1 MTDIINNKII
11 WTVLSLWGFT
21 LHIFGL
27 DVVKFV
33 IWTLIAVQ
41 AFDVVLWMTCA
52 RKYWILTSWVW
63 INGLI
68 RKTLITS
75 ILLFLVILVWG
86 LKWTW
91 LIEWNMIGIIPVVY
105 WMAFA
110 WMEVISIFEKWAII
124 LWDSREWKV
133 FKLFSSLTNMIFNI
147 SVDALKNY
155 TESRIKQKINNGK
168 ENVNMSNSFNYNNT
182 IVTPKNWDDEWEA
195 FMNT

>member
-1 MTDIINNKII
+1 MTEIINNKII
-11 WTVLSLWGFT
+11 WTVFSLWGFT

-33 IWTLIAVQ
+33 IWTLMAVQ
-41 AFDVVLWMTCA
+41 AFDVILWMTCA
-52 RKYWILTSWVW
+52 RKYWILTSWIW

-68 RKTLITS
+68 RKALITS

-105 WMAFA
+105 WIAFA

-147 SVDALKNY
+147 SVDALKEY
-155 TESRIKQKINNGK
+155 TESRIKQKINNEK

>member
-1 MTDIINNKII
+1 MTEIINNKII
-11 WTVLSLWGFT
+11 WTVFSLWGFT

-105 WMAFA
+105 WIAFA

-147 SVDALKNY
+147 SVDALKEY
-155 TESRIKQKINNGK
+155 TENRIKQKINNGK

>member
-1 MTDIINNKII
+1 MTEIINNKII
-11 WTVLSLWGFT
+11 WTVFSLWGFT

-41 AFDVVLWMTCA
+41 AFDVILWMTCA

-105 WMAFA
+105 WIAFA
-110 WMEVISIFEKWAII
+110 WMEVISLFEKWAII
-124 LWDSREWKV
+124 LWNSREWKV

-147 SVDALKNY
+147 SVDALKEY
-155 TESRIKQKINNGK
+155 TENRIKQKINNGK

-182 IVTPKNWDDEWEA
+182 IVTTKNWDDEWEA

>member
-1 MTDIINNKII
+1 MNEIISNKIM
-11 WTVLSLWGFT
+11 WAVFSLWGFT

-52 RKYWILTSWVW
+52 RKYWILTSWIW

-105 WMAFA
+105 WIAFA

-124 LWDSREWKV
+124 LWNSREWKV

-147 SVDALKNY
+147 SVDALKEY
-155 TESRIKQKINNGK
+155 TENRIKQKINNGK

>member
-1 MTDIINNKII
+1 MNEIINNKII
-11 WTVLSLWGFT
+11 WTVFSLWGFT

-33 IWTLIAVQ
+33 IWALIAVQ
-41 AFDVVLWMTCA
+41 AFDVILWMTCA
-52 RKYWILTSWVW
+52 RKYWILTSWIW

-75 ILLFLVILVWG
+75 ILLFLVILVWR

-105 WMAFA
+105 WIAFA
-110 WMEVISIFEKWAII
+110 WMEVISLFEKWAII

-147 SVDALKNY
+147 SVDALKEY
-155 TESRIKQKINNGK
+155 TENRIKQKINNGK
-168 ENVNMSNSFNYNNT
+168 ENVSISNYTDYSNSND
-182 IVTPKNWDDEWEA
+182 VTENW
-195 FMNT
+195 

>member
-1 MTDIINNKII
+1 MTEIINNKII
-11 WTVLSLWGFT
+11 WTVFSLWGFT

-75 ILLFLVILVWG
+75 ILLFLVILVWW

-105 WMAFA
+105 WIAFA

-124 LWDSREWKV
+124 LWNSREWKV

-147 SVDALKNY
+147 SVDALKEY
-155 TESRIKQKINNGK
+155 TESRIKQKINYGK
-168 ENVNMSNSFNYNNT
+168 EDVSMSNSFNYNNT

>member
-1 MTDIINNKII
+1 MTEIINNKII
-11 WTVLSLWGFT
+11 WTVFSLWGFT

-33 IWTLIAVQ
+33 IWTLVAVQ
-41 AFDVVLWMTCA
+41 AFDVILWMTCA

-105 WMAFA
+105 WIAFA

-147 SVDALKNY
+147 SVDALKEY
-155 TESRIKQKINNGK
+155 TENRIKQKINNGK

>member
-1 MTDIINNKII
+1 MTEIINNKII
-11 WTVLSLWGFT
+11 WTVFSLWGFT

-105 WMAFA
+105 WIAFA
-110 WMEVISIFEKWAII
+110 WMEVISLFEKWVII
-124 LWDSREWKV
+124 LWNSREWKV

-147 SVDALKNY
+147 SVDALKEY
-155 TESRIKQKINNGK
+155 TENRIKQKINNGK